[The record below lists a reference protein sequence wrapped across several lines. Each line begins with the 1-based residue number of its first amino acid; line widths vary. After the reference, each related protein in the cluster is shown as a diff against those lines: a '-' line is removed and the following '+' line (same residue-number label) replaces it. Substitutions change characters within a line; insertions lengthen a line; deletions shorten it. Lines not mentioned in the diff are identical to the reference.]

1 MNLPVKFKLL
11 SHDVVDWPLF
21 SISELPFTSLGRFGQ
36 AIKIQP
42 ISALQNNK
50 FHSLPKE
57 AYACTGQFT
66 IKSNGQLRGVR
77 VLRRF
82 RAKLKKMDCEAER
95 ILQISMQK
103 LTDAHQRR
111 CLGPSLRRNLLVPR
125 VLNSVLS
132 STELSYC
139 AYRTEYKIDVDIDGV
154 KNELLPFD
162 PSKITVNQKST
173 EVKKTGNDRKRSR
186 PDVDAVQKKRF
197 KTMTTS
203 FFYGDVKITITDE
216 YFLS

>member
-1 MNLPVKFKLL
+1 MPQLSRGQFAENRFEALL
-11 SHDVVDWPLF
+11 SEQERLLRRLF
-21 SISELPFTSLGRFGQ
+21 LAQRGVRLLKVTANRF
-36 AIKIQP
+36 
-42 ISALQNNK
+42 
-50 FHSLPKE
+50 
-57 AYACTGQFT
+57 
-66 IKSNGQLRGVR
+66 RGVR

-95 ILQISMQK
+95 SLQISMQK
-103 LTDAHQRR
+103 LTGAHQRR
-111 CLGPSLRRNLLVPR
+111 CLGPSLRRNLLVSR
-125 VLNSVLS
+125 VLNNVLS

-162 PSKITVNQKST
+162 SSKITENQKST
-173 EVKKTGNDRKRSR
+173 EVKKTANDRKRAK

-203 FFYGDVKITITDE
+203 FFYGDAKITITDE
-216 YFLS
+216 YFLF